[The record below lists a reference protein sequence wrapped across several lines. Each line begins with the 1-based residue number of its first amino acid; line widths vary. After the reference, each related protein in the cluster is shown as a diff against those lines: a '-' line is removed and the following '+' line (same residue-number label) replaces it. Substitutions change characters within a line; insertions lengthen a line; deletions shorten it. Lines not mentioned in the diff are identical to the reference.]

1 MQIPI
6 LVIIAAVAVSISIPL
21 LWWSL
26 ASGRDKPDISLDGQR
41 SSGSTVNA
49 RTLVLQGGAGGRAV
63 LPAMRSF
70 GATLL
75 KVTPVGWVSSLQRN
89 LMLGGQYGDNY
100 ALERALV
107 LKVLLGIGGFLLG
120 FFAFSGSPDLQR
132 FIFTALFTVTGF
144 FIPDAIIARK
154 GRQRQEQIE
163 LEMPDTLDQ
172 LTMSVEAGLGFE
184 AALTRTAQAGD
195 GPLAEEFNRTLREI
209 QLGIPRDQAL
219 RQMGERTDVSD
230 LDSFVLAVVQSEK
243 YGIGIGQVL
252 RVQAEE
258 VRDKRRQRA
267 EEKALKIPVLLIFPL
282 AFCIFPTIFIVIL
295 GPAAIRIF
303 RDLSPNL

>member
-1 MQIPI
+1 MPI
-6 LVIIAAVAVSISIPL
+6 QVILAAVAVSVSVPL

-26 ASGRDKPDISLDGQR
+26 ASDRSRPDISMGGQTNSEPITDAR
-41 SSGSTVNA
+41 S
-49 RTLVLQGGAGGRAV
+49 LVLQGSAGGRFV
-63 LPAMRSF
+63 IPAMRSF

-75 KVTPVGWVSSLQRN
+75 TLTPVGWVSSLRRN
-89 LMLGGQYGDNY
+89 LMLGGHHGDSY
-100 ALERALV
+100 ALERTLV
-107 LKVLLGIGGFLLG
+107 LKVLLGIGGFLLS
-120 FFAFSGSPDLQR
+120 FFAFSGSPDVQR
-132 FIFTALFTVTGF
+132 FAFIALFTVTGF
-144 FIPDAIIARK
+144 FIPDAIVARR
-154 GRQRQEQIE
+154 GRRRQEQIE

-184 AALTRTAQAGD
+184 AAVTRTAHAGQ
-195 GPLAEEFNRTLREI
+195 GPLAEELNRTLREI

-219 RQMGERTDVSD
+219 RQMADRTNVPD
-230 LDSFVLAVVQSEK
+230 LNSFVLAVVQSDK
-243 YGIGIGQVL
+243 YGIGIGKVL

-303 RDLSPNL
+303 RDLAPNL